1 MYNLEGPGTKA
12 FFRNWMS
19 SAFMVPEMLENF
31 AKLAF
36 IEGSQPTEKPT
47 LVHVDLLQ
55 YPNALECPFIIP
67 QGWQVAGAYTN
78 IDSGAPQKLLHP
90 SYSVPLSL
98 TPSSSIY
105 LDNHSTLSAISL
117 SSSSVNFLS
126 WEGSFQDLLSPKN
139 ITDITITNHD
149 ACKLRFELVLHMHT
163 FEPPAAAIVDIPL
176 GDFIDC
182 DLQVFNKGIK
192 YYSNFFRSFFPAV
205 WVIILD
211 TCTKMKNMM
220 HIELGTAKSC
230 TSFNSCAIAFLT
242 KLEMLLVGMGQP
254 IEKGLKVLL
263 LVTQERQLYIHS
275 MKEHAIGLVDDP
287 KKSSFGGLALKD
299 KATMPEELR
308 AHITAILGIQSYN
321 KEVESVD
328 FTRHKKTRKPF
339 RCSIILSMITN
350 HLIQPDKGSN
360 TPIIDL
366 FPKLYTVIPIKLI
379 SSACAYVVCA
389 LHASF
394 PDSSEAFHPNMI
406 IKEEHS
412 QMQLLKCFCESSSA
426 KVVKFNQWLST
437 RDGTDG

>member
-1 MYNLEGPGTKA
+1 MSGNFKYRPGTKA

-47 LVHVDLLQ
+47 LVHV
-55 YPNALECPFIIP
+55 ECPFIIP

-149 ACKLRFELVLHMHT
+149 ACKL
-163 FEPPAAAIVDIPL
+163 
-176 GDFIDC
+176 
-182 DLQVFNKGIK
+182 
-192 YYSNFFRSFFPAV
+192 RSFFPAV

-328 FTRHKKTRKPF
+328 FTRHEKTR
-339 RCSIILSMITN
+339 
-350 HLIQPDKGSN
+350 PDKGSN

-366 FPKLYTVIPIKLI
+366 FPKLYTAIPIKLI